1 MKSILLV
8 NPQYELE
15 IRWIADERQIDVKAD
30 YFPLGLATVAAL
42 TPEGYRADIWDELV
56 RGPVEQAA
64 LPRTYDLVG
73 VTSHRSN
80 LDRAFAI
87 SDYFRAQGVPV
98 AVGGPGVSGAPD
110 RCRGR
115 FDFLLLGECEH
126 LWPRFLR
133 EWAAGCARSEYRQI
147 EKPDL
152 TASPLPKWDSIV
164 GDVPLYAM
172 GTVQTTRG
180 CPYDCEFCDVI
191 YLNGRVQRHKTVEQI
206 LDRREP
212 EVGLARGSV
221 RLLAA
226 LESPKG
232 LFNAY
237 AIATASPRVIGLL
250 FGAEDFSRELSLPL
264 RREGEA
270 RDLIYARS
278 ALVTAAAC
286 AHVQAV
292 DGVWPDLQD
301 TEGLKTFA
309 LQSRRLG
316 FSGMSLIHPAQVD
329 TVNAAFTPAAD
340 EIDYA
345 RGVLKA
351 FDEARARGEGAVAFG
366 GQLLDLPI
374 VDRARQTLELADSLS
389 TRSS

>member
-1 MKSILLV
+1 MDQRNALLRSWMFVPGNRQRMIEKSL
-8 NPQYELE
+8 
-15 IRWIADERQIDVKAD
+15 
-30 YFPLGLATVAAL
+30 
-42 TPEGYRADIWDELV
+42 
-56 RGPVEQAA
+56 
-64 LPRTYDLVG
+64 
-73 VTSHRSN
+73 
-80 LDRAFAI
+80 
-87 SDYFRAQGVPV
+87 GVPV
-98 AVGGPGVSGAPD
+98 DAVMMDIEDGVAPAEKDSARQQIAACLDQVAANLKSGKPFRTPARFVRINAVGH
-110 RCRGR
+110 
-115 FDFLLLGECEH
+115 E
-126 LWPRFLR
+126 
-133 EWAAGCARSEYRQI
+133 RSRDDLALVVRHGLEGLVVPKVETAEQI
-147 EKPDL
+147 
-152 TASPLPKWDSIV
+152 
-164 GDVPLYAM
+164 
-172 GTVQTTRG
+172 
-180 CPYDCEFCDVI
+180 
-191 YLNGRVQRHKTVEQI
+191 KTVAQI
-206 LDRREP
+206 LDRRES
-212 EVGLARGSV
+212 ELGLSPGTLRM
-221 RLLAA
+221 LAA

-270 RDLIYARS
+270 RDLVYARS

-301 TEGLKTFA
+301 TEGLKAFA

-329 TVNAAFTPAAD
+329 AVNAAFTPAAD

-345 RGVLKA
+345 RRVLKA

-374 VDRARQTLELADSLS
+374 VDRARQTLDLAESLAS
-389 TRSS
+389 RSS